1 MSRIL
6 RRPMFRGGKVSSY
19 GKGIA
24 SGLADGGMPNK
35 RGLVDGP
42 GGYAGVMDIYEQM
55 QQTVP
60 EYNRQG
66 LTTGDYLRIASAGL
80 DILGRP
86 SEGGGIRGTLA
97 TASQPLAKL
106 GADLGTSI
114 DTREAKGRESREDL
128 VRTLTGAQ
136 AEYMVGLEKAKG
148 VAGFIEKKINE
159 MFNPD
164 IEAALAA
171 GDKETAKNLKQQRQ
185 DYIKDYVIRGI
196 DDSDFLQILRND
208 TALDQAEGDAQRI
221 VKNTINPNSKEVP
234 KAKWKSTDKG
244 FTELKNKEK
253 FRILRETAKF
263 NVEIETKAEGGLTG
277 TMTED
282 VNVMEQT
289 PGGIADVN
297 IQETE
302 TMDPN
307 NPQPM
312 QVSYDELRARLP
324 KEIGDDIVTLL
335 ANSYEALADFA
346 AISTQADVDNFN
358 VKYGVEL
365 VLPQEA

>member
-24 SGLADGGMPNK
+24 SGLANGGMPNK

-42 GGYAGVMDIYEQM
+42 GGYSGVMDIYEQM
-55 QQTVP
+55 QETVP

-66 LTTGDYLRIASAGL
+66 LSTGDYLRIASAGL

-86 SEGGGIRGTLA
+86 SEGGGISGTLA

-114 DTREAKGRESREDL
+114 DTRDAKGREQREEL

-159 MFNPD
+159 MFASD
-164 IEAALAA
+164 IEAAIAA
-171 GDKETAKNLKQQRQ
+171 GDKATVENQKKQKQ
-185 DYIKDYVIRGI
+185 DYIRDYIIRGQ
-196 DDSDFLQILRND
+196 DDSDFLAILRNP
-208 TALDQAEGDAQRI
+208 TALEQAEGDARRI
-221 VKNTINPNSKEVP
+221 IANTINE
-234 KAKWKSTDKG
+234 ATGEKWKTTDKG

-263 NVEIETKAEGGLTG
+263 NVEVERKAEGGLTG

-289 PGGIADVN
+289 PGGISDVN

-324 KEIGDDIVTLL
+324 KEIGDEIVTLL

>member
-19 GKGIA
+19 GTGIA
-24 SGLADGGMPNK
+24 SGLANGGRPGYKDGNIVDRYETIRESIPMPK
-35 RGLVDGP
+35 
-42 GGYAGVMDIYEQM
+42 
-55 QQTVP
+55 
-60 EYNRQG
+60 QG
-66 LTTGDYLRIASAGL
+66 LSTGDYLRIASAGL

-86 SEGGGIRGTLA
+86 SEGGGIGGVLA

-106 GADLGTSI
+106 GVDLGSSL
-114 DTREAKGRESREDL
+114 DSRLSKANETRDNLAG
-128 VRTLTGAQ
+128 TLTGV
-136 AEYMVGLEKAKG
+136 EIEREIGLEKAKG
-148 VAGFIEKKINE
+148 VSGFLERKINE
-159 MFNPD
+159 MFDSD
-164 IEAALAA
+164 IEEAIANN
-171 GDKETAKNLKQQRQ
+171 DEVTANSLKAKKQEMIT
-185 DYIKDYVIRGI
+185 DYIVKGQ
-196 DDSDFLQILRND
+196 DDSDYLAILKNQ
-208 TALDQAEGDAQRI
+208 TAFDQAEGDARRI
-221 VKNTINPNSKEVP
+221 VKSQINPATGV
-234 KAKWKSTDKG
+234 KWIEADVG
-244 FTELKNKEK
+244 FTKKKNGEK
-253 FRILRETAKF
+253 RRILRETSKF
-263 NVEIETKAEGGLTG
+263 MVESKAEGGLTG
-277 TMTED
+277 MMTED

-324 KEIGDDIVTLL
+324 REIGDDIVTLL

>member
-19 GKGIA
+19 GTGIA
-24 SGLADGGMPNK
+24 SGLANGGRPGYKDGNIVDRYETIRESIPMPK
-35 RGLVDGP
+35 
-42 GGYAGVMDIYEQM
+42 
-55 QQTVP
+55 
-60 EYNRQG
+60 QG
-66 LTTGDYLRIASAGL
+66 LSTGDYLRIASAGL

-86 SEGGGIRGTLA
+86 SEGGGIGGVLA

-106 GADLGTSI
+106 GVDLGSSL
-114 DTREAKGRESREDL
+114 DSRLSKANETRNNLAG
-128 VRTLTGAQ
+128 TLTGV
-136 AEYMVGLEKAKG
+136 EIEREIGLEKAKG
-148 VAGFIEKKINE
+148 VLGFKKREIDE
-159 MFNPD
+159 MFASD
-164 IEAALAA
+164 IEEAIAA
-171 GDKETAKNLKQQRQ
+171 GDKESVKSLQAKKR
-185 DYIKDYVIRGI
+185 DYIDKYVIRGL
-196 DDSDFLQILRND
+196 DDSDFLAILKNQ
-208 TALDQAEGDAQRI
+208 TAVDQAEGDARRI
-221 VKNTINPNSKEVP
+221 IANIINTDTKE
-234 KAKWKSTDKG
+234 KWKTSDKG
-244 FTELKNKEK
+244 YTALKNKEK

-263 NVEIETKAEGGLTG
+263 NVEVEEKAEGGLTG
-277 TMTED
+277 MMTED

-324 KEIGDDIVTLL
+324 REIGDDIVTLL

-346 AISTQADVDNFN
+346 AITTQADVDNFN
-358 VKYGVEL
+358 TRYGVEL

>member
-6 RRPMFRGGKVSSY
+6 RRPMFRGGRASSY
-19 GKGIA
+19 GTGIA
-24 SGLADGGMPNK
+24 SGLANGGMPNK

-42 GGYAGVMDIYEQM
+42 GGYAGLAEEVLSTREEILKGIPAQ
-55 QQTVP
+55 
-60 EYNRQG
+60 RG
-66 LTTGDYLRIASAGL
+66 LSTSDYLRIASAGL
-80 DILGRP
+80 DILGAP
-86 SEGGGIRGTLA
+86 SEGGGIKGVLA
-97 TASQPLAKL
+97 TASKPLSKL
-106 GADLGTSI
+106 GTDIAGSLDKRGQ
-114 DTREAKGRESREDL
+114 SREDL
-128 VRTLTGAQ
+128 ATSLTGAGL
-136 AEYMVGLEKAKG
+136 EYKIGMEKAKG
-148 VAGFIEKKINE
+148 VLGFKEKLINNL
-159 MFNPD
+159 FDKD
-164 IEAALAA
+164 IELAIA
-171 GDKETAKNLKQQRQ
+171 NGDEESVRSLQQEKE
-185 DYIKDYVIRGI
+185 DYIDKYIIRGI
-196 DDSDFLQILRND
+196 DDSDILALLRNQ
-208 TALDQAEGDAQRI
+208 TAFDQAEGDARRI
-221 VKNTINPNSKEVP
+221 VANTINPKTKE
-234 KAKWKSTDKG
+234 KWKTTDLGYTK
-244 FTELKNKEK
+244 LKNKKKLE
-253 FRILRETAKF
+253 ILSETSKF
-263 NVEIETKAEGGLTG
+263 NVEVETKAEGGLTG

>member
-24 SGLADGGMPNK
+24 SGLGKPGYDAGG
-35 RGLVDGP
+35 V
-42 GGYAGVMDIYEQM
+42 VDIYERM

-66 LTTGDYLRIASAGL
+66 LSAGDYLRIASAGL

-86 SEGGGIRGTLA
+86 SEGGGISGTLA

-114 DTREAKGRESREDL
+114 DTREAKGREQREDL

-136 AEYMVGLEKAKG
+136 AEYEVGLEKAKG
-148 VAGFIEKKINE
+148 VLGFKQKQIDNL
-159 MFNPD
+159 FDGD
-164 IEAALAA
+164 IEAAIAA
-171 GDKETAKNLKQQRQ
+171 GDETSAKRLQAEKK
-185 DYIKDYVIRGI
+185 DYIDKYVVRGL
-196 DDSDFLQILRND
+196 DDSDFLAILRNQ
-208 TALDQAEGDAQRI
+208 TAVEQAEGDARRI
-221 VKNTINPNSKEVP
+221 VQNTIND
-234 KAKWKSTDKG
+234 ATGQKWKTTDEGYTK
-244 FTELKNKEK
+244 LKNEQKL
-253 FRILRETAKF
+253 RILRETAKF
-263 NVEIETKAEGGLTG
+263 NFNVEVETKAEGGLTG

-302 TMDPN
+302 TMNPN